1 MREQILRD
9 FCVRLN
15 RRFLE
20 EVWKGR
26 MTRYR
31 RKPEAFARRA
41 LGSLWWEKQREVAES
56 VAHHRRTAVKSANG
70 VGKTYLAADLAL
82 WFLYCYQPSVVLTTA
97 PTRRQVRHL
106 LWEEIRRRFR
116 GARES
121 LPGELLQERLSVGP
135 GWYALGLATDEPVRF
150 QGFHAE
156 NLLILFDEASGI
168 ADEIW
173 EAAEGIAVGK
183 NNRIVAIGN
192 PMTTS
197 GRFYRIFQSEP
208 LWRRHTISA
217 LDHPNVT
224 GRGAP
229 IPGAVTA
236 EVVEE
241 RVLEWCEEI
250 PPGEAGADADL
261 LVWRGRRY
269 RPNNAFRVRVL
280 GEFPDSGEDT
290 LIPLRWIEA
299 AAARWREEYRSG
311 AGLTGVRHAAADV
324 ARFGGDWTVIGLRIG
339 SVVTRLEAIQGCDLM
354 EVAGRVARLAQEERP
369 ERIAIDGI
377 GIGAGVADRLQELR
391 IAGVEAVNVSL
402 PACDRERF
410 ANRRAE
416 LYWGLRE
423 RFRTGDITIPP
434 DEALCSQLAQ
444 IRYAYTSRGQIQMA
458 SKEAMRRRG
467 GGSPD
472 RADMLAL
479 LFDGAAGEG
488 FSGEL
493 RSLPPSAAAQ
503 LRAEMEGW

>member
-1 MREQILRD
+1 
-9 FCVRLN
+9 
-15 RRFLE
+15 
-20 EVWKGR
+20 

-31 RKPEAFARRA
+31 RRPEAFARHA
-41 LGSLWWEKQREVAES
+41 LGSSWWQKQREVAQS

-82 WFLYCYQPSVVLTTA
+82 WFLYCYQPSIVVTTA

-106 LWEEIRRRFR
+106 LWEEIRRRFQ

-121 LPGELLQERLSVGP
+121 LPGELLKDRLTVGP
-135 GWYALGLATDEPVRF
+135 GWYALGLATDEPTRF

-156 NLLILFDEASGI
+156 NLLIVFDEASGI
-168 ADEIW
+168 AEEIW

-192 PMTTS
+192 PMTAS
-197 GRFYRIFQSEP
+197 GRFYRIFQSDP

-224 GRGAP
+224 GVGAP

-236 EVVEE
+236 EAIEE
-241 RVLEWCEEI
+241 RVMQWCEEI
-250 PPGEAGADADL
+250 LEGEACAESDL
-261 LVWRGRRY
+261 LRWRGRLY

-280 GEFPDSGEDT
+280 GEFPDSAEDT

-299 AAARWREEYRSG
+299 AAARWREEYRFG
-311 AGLTGVRHAAADV
+311 EGLTGVRRAAADV

-339 SVVTRLEAIQGCDLM
+339 SVVARLEATQGCDLM
-354 EVAGRVARLAQEERP
+354 EVAGRVARLAQEARP
-369 ERIAIDGI
+369 ESIAIDGI

-402 PACDRERF
+402 PAHDREHF

-444 IRYAYTSRGQIQMA
+444 IRYTYTSRGQVQIA

-467 GGSPD
+467 HASPD
-472 RADMLAL
+472 HADMLAL
-479 LFDGAAGEG
+479 LFDSSTGEG
-488 FSGEL
+488 FAWDEPS
-493 RSLPPSAAAQ
+493 SPPSAAAR

>member
-1 MREQILRD
+1 MKEQILRD
-9 FCVRLN
+9 FCIRLN
-15 RRFLE
+15 RRFQE
-20 EVWKGR
+20 EVWKGQ

-41 LGSLWWEKQREVAES
+41 LGSAWWEKQREVAES
-56 VAHHRRTAVKSANG
+56 VARHRRTAVKSANG

-97 PTRRQVRHL
+97 PTWRQVRYL
-106 LWEEIRRRFR
+106 LWEEIRRRFQ
-116 GARES
+116 GAREP
-121 LPGELLQERLSVGP
+121 LPGELLQTRLSVGP
-135 GWYALGLATDEPVRF
+135 GWYALGLATDEAVRF

-197 GRFYRIFQSEP
+197 GRFYRIFQSESQ
-208 LWRRHTISA
+208 WRRHTISA
-217 LDHPNVT
+217 LEHPNVT
-224 GRGAP
+224 GAGAP
-229 IPGAVTA
+229 IPGAVTVEA
-236 EVVEE
+236 VEE
-241 RVLEWCEEI
+241 RVREWCEEM
-250 PPGEAGADADL
+250 PEEDSPAEADL
-261 LVWRGRRY
+261 FTWRGRRC

-280 GEFPDSGEDT
+280 GEFPDSAEDT

-299 AAARWREEYRSG
+299 ATARWREEYRTG
-311 AGLTGVRHAAADV
+311 EGLEGVRRAAVDV

-339 SVVTRLEAIQGCDLM
+339 SVVTRLEAAQGCDLM

-369 ERIAIDGI
+369 ESIAIDGI

-391 IAGVEAVNVSL
+391 IAGVDAVNVSL
-402 PACDRERF
+402 PARDRERF

-434 DEALCSQLAQ
+434 DEALCSQLGR
-444 IRYAYTSRGQIQMA
+444 IRYTYTSRGQIQMV

-467 GGSPD
+467 HASPD

-479 LFDGAAGEG
+479 LFDGAEVA
-488 FSGEL
+488 FSLDDRSSHPSPAERL
-493 RSLPPSAAAQ
+493 RE
-503 LRAEMEGW
+503 EMEDW